1 MKILKSLLPV
11 FAFLLITGCDNAP
24 DEEVVIPVEGREAEA
39 VLFIS
44 NSQWFPAT
52 IGILRGTNSDDVEWL
67 VVEVSSST
75 NLGYSREVRFNITDE
90 RINWPPEDTLDLL
103 DNEFPTSVSFSLKQ
117 FRDERNRNY
126 DLWRGS
132 RPQMG
137 GIKINKIEEE
147 EGITYAAGEF
157 NMIVGNDDLS
167 PRIHII
173 TALFNNVRVF
183 TSQAEMDAYFA
194 EVNAWLR
201 YTNG

>member
-1 MKILKSLLPV
+1 MRFLKSLIPAFILPFIV
-11 FAFLLITGCDNAP
+11 SCDNTP
-24 DEEVVIPVEGREAEA
+24 VEDVVIPVEGREAEA

-44 NSQWFPAT
+44 NNQWFPAT
-52 IGILRGTNSDDVEWL
+52 IGILRGTNDDDVEWL
-67 VVEVSSST
+67 FVEVSSST
-75 NLGYSREVRFNITDE
+75 NLGYSREVRFNITDD
-90 RINWPPEDTLDLL
+90 RISWHPEDTLNLL
-103 DNEFPTSVSFSLKQ
+103 DNEFPTFVSFSLKQ
-117 FRDERNRNY
+117 YRDERNRNF

-137 GIKINKIEEE
+137 GIKINKVEEE
-147 EGITYAAGEF
+147 DGITYASGEF

-167 PRIHII
+167 PRVNVI

-183 TSQAEMDAYFA
+183 TNQSEMDAYFA